1 MGFNKYTHLTQCSK
15 LQSLYHMYLTISKNK
30 KEPHKALFY
39 LFMYCFNYIF
49 IQGMDRELLL
59 EFTLSMYIP
68 LGKSLT

>member
-1 MGFNKYTHLTQCSK
+1 MLKTTKFIPYVFDN
-15 LQSLYHMYLTISKNK
+15 INK
-30 KEPHKALFY
+30 KEPYEALFY
-39 LFMYCFNYIF
+39 LLMYCFNYIF